1 MTEQLSTQHNT
12 KFLNAPI
19 KLNEAVEVDSNPTDW
34 GPYTKRRF
42 FFLA

>member
-1 MTEQLSTQHNT
+1 MTEQLSTQHNR